1 MPQIIHLAQTDSTN
15 TYLRQQLMAHP
26 DLEEGSVVWAD
37 YQRAGRG
44 QKGNSWESE
53 EKANLLFTLLLCP
66 DSIRARDQFII
77 SQLVSLGMI
86 DVLNSLHEGFSVKWP
101 NDIYYHDKKAVGILI
116 ENDMAGQ
123 NLINSFIGIG
133 LNVNQKKFVSDA
145 PNPVSL
151 FQILGKETEREPL
164 LMQIIERIL
173 YYYQMACDGDY
184 QTIQA
189 LYRQHM
195 YRNKGF
201 HTFCDAEG
209 SFQAEIDDVAL
220 SGLLTLR
227 TDKGIK
233 KTYDFKEV
241 QFVI

>member
-86 DVLNSLHEGFSVKWP
+86 DVLNNLHEGFSVKWP

-133 LNVNQKKFVSDA
+133 LNVNQKKIRQRCAQSSIAVSDSREGDRTRA
-145 PNPVSL
+145 VADANHRTNL
-151 FQILGKETEREPL
+151 ILL
-164 LMQIIERIL
+164 S
-173 YYYQMACDGDY
+173 DG
-184 QTIQA
+184 
-189 LYRQHM
+189 
-195 YRNKGF
+195 
-201 HTFCDAEG
+201 
-209 SFQAEIDDVAL
+209 V
-220 SGLLTLR
+220 
-227 TDKGIK
+227 
-233 KTYDFKEV
+233 
-241 QFVI
+241 